1 MAPGGFRMRASRVVA
16 EMLGVRHGPQ
26 DRVVLC
32 RVDRVKYS
40 RYFTVFLVLQYI
52 LGYQEFHFAVARQ
65 GEYIYVSVPTSEMVE
80 TLHGHRYKW
89 KKEEVSFHRI
99 TYLNIRDYNKTDEEG
114 RDVVEMLY

>member
-1 MAPGGFRMRASRVVA
+1 MALGGFHMCASRVVA

-52 LGYQEFHFAVARQ
+52 LGY
-65 GEYIYVSVPTSEMVE
+65 
-80 TLHGHRYKW
+80 
-89 KKEEVSFHRI
+89 
-99 TYLNIRDYNKTDEEG
+99 
-114 RDVVEMLY
+114 

>member
-1 MAPGGFRMRASRVVA
+1 MRASRVVA
-16 EMLGVRHGPQ
+16 EMLGVQHGHQ

-52 LGYQEFHFAVARQ
+52 LGYQNFRLAVGRH
-65 GEYIYVSVPTSEMVE
+65 GEYMYATLPTSAMVE

-99 TYLNIRDYNKTDEEG
+99 TFLNIRDYNKPDEMG
-114 RDVVEMLY
+114 PAVVDMLY